1 MSELFDAYDRT
12 RARMIA
18 VVRAADPGGL
28 AATVPACPDWTV
40 SDLVAHCVSMPAA
53 IGAGD
58 LPTGSIDDWLRGLI
72 EARRGL
78 PIDETIDEWLAVDDA
93 IASML
98 DGPGAVLFGD
108 LAVHEHDLRSA
119 LHAPDHDA
127 LEVQF
132 VLPRT
137 LAAFATPLRDA
148 ALGSIVVRH
157 EGEEWRSHDAE
168 PGLILEVSPWEA
180 VRIVNSRRTAEEL
193 RALPHNTNTDTD
205 TERYI
210 VIFDEHLP
218 LPLTSLG
225 EI

>member
-1 MSELFDAYDRT
+1 MSELFDAYVHT

-18 VVRAADPGGL
+18 VVRATEPSEL
-28 AATVPACPDWTV
+28 ATTVPACPDWAA
-40 SDLVAHCVSMPAA
+40 SDLIAHCVSMPAA

-72 EARRGL
+72 EARRGR
-78 PIDETIDEWLAVDDA
+78 PIDETIDEWLAVDDT

-108 LAVHEHDLRSA
+108 LAVHEHDLRGA
-119 LHAPDHDA
+119 LLAPDHDA
-127 LEVQF
+127 LEVEL

-148 ALGSIVVRH
+148 GLGSIVVRH
-157 EGEEWRSHDAE
+157 QGEEWRSHDAE
-168 PGLILEVSPWEA
+168 PGLVLEVCPWEA
-180 VRIVNSRRTAEEL
+180 VRIVNSRRTADEL
-193 RALPHNTNTDTD
+193 RALPRTTDAATD
-205 TERYI
+205 IGRYI
-210 VIFDEHLP
+210 IVFDEHLP
-218 LPLTSLG
+218 LPSTSLG